1 MRVFAQVYDDD
12 VAYTLRCS
20 PVSVYYNLFTFGPGR
35 RLGGAVGQGKVTT
48 LCRVCRRVQGAV

>member
-12 VAYTLRCS
+12 VAYTLGCS
-20 PVSVYYNLFTFGPGR
+20 PVSVYLFTFGPGR
-35 RLGGAVGQGKVTT
+35 HLGGAVGQGKVTT